1 MIVGGNILRS
11 IYLSTKMIKKTSESG
26 RKRVFRM
33 TNHCIPEY
41 REMRLGE
48 C

>member
-11 IYLSTKMIKKTSESG
+11 IYLSTKMIKTSESG

-33 TNHCIPEY
+33 TNHYIPEY